1 MGQTA
6 KLGPKIN
13 SKKVS
18 AKITSSRA
26 SIPRRGAWPSAPL
39 LLQDVEY
46 FEEKILL
53 GDAHFRV
60 DCFKMQRDGCL
71 AGAAMCVPNADKS

>member
-1 MGQTA
+1 MHIAALARWGQTA

-53 GDAHFRV
+53 GDKNFQE
-60 DCFKMQRDGCL
+60 DCLEMRQDD
-71 AGAAMCVPNADKS
+71 A